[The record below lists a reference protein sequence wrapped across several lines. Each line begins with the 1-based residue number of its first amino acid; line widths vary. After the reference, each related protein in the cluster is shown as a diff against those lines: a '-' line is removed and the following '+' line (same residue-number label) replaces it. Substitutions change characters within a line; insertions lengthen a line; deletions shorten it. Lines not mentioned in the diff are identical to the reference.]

1 MPKHQP
7 LSHKTTPNGLLII
20 GTAGWRHTQSVSGSG
35 WGPALCIMNRGE
47 EQQQLDLEDIL
58 GTMSTAAPPAAVP
71 AAAGEEVATAPASSE
86 ATAAP
91 STRKHRNPSLY
102 ANVPAAEIIDSLPL
116 ETRLMVRRRQYGG
129 FWQAEFLLKGM
140 AAAGTCFE
148 PEASDIFLASL
159 PKSGTTWLKALA
171 FATLNRATHSP
182 SDGQHPL
189 NHRNPH
195 DCVGF
200 LEFMIIQ
207 QQQQHDDAGAT
218 GLYEALPSSPRLF
231 ATHLPYSQLPHA
243 ITEEGSRC
251 RIVYV
256 CRDPKDV
263 LISYWNFYKKVAA
276 TADATASGDGDG
288 QDSAGVTKFEEAF
301 ELFCEGRFPGGPHW
315 LHALEYWHASQ
326 RRPDQVLFLRYED
339 MLGDPVG
346 NLKKLA
352 AFMGCTFSEEDE
364 EDGVVDQ
371 IVELCSL
378 ENLKSKD
385 VNKNGS
391 TRLGIKSES
400 FFRKGQVG
408 DWKNYMTM
416 DMAARLDKIVEEA
429 TRGSGLT
436 FGDSSLLGRG

>member
-1 MPKHQP
+1 
-7 LSHKTTPNGLLII
+7 
-20 GTAGWRHTQSVSGSG
+20 
-35 WGPALCIMNRGE
+35 
-47 EQQQLDLEDIL
+47 
-58 GTMSTAAPPAAVP
+58 MSTSAPPAAVP

-207 QQQQHDDAGAT
+207 QQQQHDDASAR

-276 TADATASGDGDG
+276 TAAATAGGDGDG

-315 LHALEYWHASQ
+315 LHALEYWHANQ
-326 RRPDQVLFLRYED
+326 RRPDQVLFLRY
-339 MLGDPVG
+339 
-346 NLKKLA
+346 KKT
-352 AFMGCTFSEEDE
+352 CWEIRWVTSR
-364 EDGVVDQ
+364 
-371 IVELCSL
+371 S
-378 ENLKSKD
+378 
-385 VNKNGS
+385 
-391 TRLGIKSES
+391 
-400 FFRKGQVG
+400 
-408 DWKNYMTM
+408 
-416 DMAARLDKIVEEA
+416 
-429 TRGSGLT
+429 
-436 FGDSSLLGRG
+436 

>member
-1 MPKHQP
+1 
-7 LSHKTTPNGLLII
+7 
-20 GTAGWRHTQSVSGSG
+20 
-35 WGPALCIMNRGE
+35 MNRGE

-116 ETRLMVRRRQYGG
+116 ETRLLVRRRQYGG

-200 LEFMIIQ
+200 LEFRIIQ
-207 QQQQHDDAGAT
+207 QQQQHDAAGAR

-276 TADATASGDGDG
+276 TAAATAGGDGDG
-288 QDSAGVTKFEEAF
+288 QDSAGVTKFEEVF

-400 FFRKGQVG
+400 FFRKGLVG

-436 FGDSSLLGRG
+436 FGNSSLLGRG

>member
-1 MPKHQP
+1 MHVNAYA
-7 LSHKTTPNGLLII
+7 TE
-20 GTAGWRHTQSVSGSG
+20 TQ
-35 WGPALCIMNRGE
+35 C
-47 EQQQLDLEDIL
+47 
-58 GTMSTAAPPAAVP
+58 TMSTTAALPAAVL
-71 AAAGEEVATAPASSE
+71 AGEEMAAPAPAASASSDE
-86 ATAAP
+86 ATAAH
-91 STRKHRNPSLY
+91 SRRKQQRNPASLY
-102 ANVPAAEIIDSLPL
+102 TNNVPAAETEIIESLPL

-129 FWQAEFLLKGM
+129 FWQAEFILKGL
-140 AAAGTCFE
+140 AAAGASSWFQ
-148 PEASDIFLASL
+148 PETSDIFLASL

-207 QQQQHDDAGAT
+207 QQQQQQEEDDDDDDDADGRAVR

-243 ITEEGSRC
+243 ITAEGSRC

-263 LISYWNFYKKVAA
+263 LVSYWYFYKKVAA
-276 TADATASGDGDG
+276 TVPATATAGDGDG
-288 QDSAGVTKFEEAF
+288 QADLQDDDTAGVTEFEEAF

-326 RRPDQVLFLRYED
+326 KRPNHVLFLRYED

-346 NLKKLA
+346 SLKKLA
-352 AFMGCTFSEEDE
+352 AFMGCGFSEEDE

-391 TRLGIKSES
+391 TTRLGIKSET

-408 DWKNYMTM
+408 DWKNYMTV

-436 FGDSSLLGRG
+436 FGGESSLLLHKG